1 MPSCLAACHRS
12 PGRRRSGRRL
22 RITKPDWLDPR
33 ASNPLSSVL
42 RLRPRLRV
50 LVFDS
55 GVYRMPAKKQ
65 RPRRKSA
72 SKSKVYDMAL
82 IQRGARLRRS
92 PFFDST
98 LKAGCK
104 SYTVYNHTF
113 LPSYY
118 DDPVTEYWHLLK
130 HVALWDVAVERNVE
144 ISGPDGLAFMQLL
157 TPRDMTKC
165 QVGQGKYVLIT
176 DEDGGI
182 LNDPVLLR
190 LEENRFWIA
199 LADSDI
205 LLWAKGVARHAGM
218 KVTIREPDASPLQV
232 QGPKSKA
239 LMADLFGEK
248 VTSLPYYFFRR
259 AELDRIPLLVTR
271 TGWTGEVGYE
281 LYLLDGSLG
290 GQLWDAV
297 VKAGKRYNLRPTG
310 PSDIR
315 RIEAGILNYG
325 ADMTIENNPYEVG
338 LGWTVD
344 LDKSSDFIGKAALAR
359 IKDEGPKWKLVGIE
373 IDGKPIEFNMTKWTM
388 IARGRP
394 VGRVT
399 SAIHSPRL
407 KSNIGYAMLPVVHAD
422 MGTELI
428 VEHPDGPR
436 TATIVKKPFLDPGK
450 EIPKA

>member
-22 RITKPDWLDPR
+22 RITEADSIDPR

-72 SKSKVYDMAL
+72 SKSRVYDMAL

-104 SYTVYNHTF
+104 AYTVYNHTF

-118 DDPVTEYWHLLK
+118 DDPVNEYWHLLK

-144 ISGPDGLAFMQLL
+144 ISGPDGLDFMQLL
-157 TPRDMTKC
+157 TPRDMAKC
-165 QVGQGKYVLIT
+165 RVGQGKYVLIT
-176 DEDGGI
+176 DDAGGI
-182 LNDPVLLR
+182 LNDPVLLC

-205 LLWAKGVARHAGM
+205 LLWAKGVARGSGLD
-218 KVTIREPDASPLQV
+218 VTTSEPDASPLQV

-239 LMADLFGEK
+239 LMADLFGDK
-248 VTSLPYYFFRR
+248 VTSLAYYFFTP
-259 AELDRIPLLVTR
+259 ADLDGIPVLVTR
-271 TGWTGEVGYE
+271 TGWTAEIGYE
-281 LYLLDGSLG
+281 LYLLDASRGPE
-290 GQLWDAV
+290 LWDAV
-297 VKAGKRYNLRPTG
+297 LKAGKRYNIRPTG

-325 ADMTIENNPYEVG
+325 ADMTIENNTYE
-338 LGWTVD
+338 VD
-344 LDKSSDFIGKAALAR
+344 LDRLVDLGKIDDFVGKAALQR
-359 IKDEGPKWKLVGIE
+359 IKDTGPKRKLVGIE
-373 IDGKPIEFNMTKWTM
+373 IHGKPIEFNMTKWPVRMGGKT
-388 IARGRP
+388 
-394 VGRVT
+394 VGRV
-399 SAIHSPRL
+399 
-407 KSNIGYAMLPVVHAD
+407 
-422 MGTELI
+422 
-428 VEHPDGPR
+428 
-436 TATIVKKPFLDPGK
+436 
-450 EIPKA
+450 